1 MSPILVVAPHPDDET
16 LGCGGTLLKARDAG
30 IEIVW
35 LIMTRIG
42 SDIGATPERIAE
54 RDREIEDVAKAYNV
68 SETVQF
74 DFPTTRLDTLPMC
87 DVVEQMSQV
96 VRRVAPTD
104 IYLPFR
110 RDAHSDHA
118 VVFDAGVAVAK
129 WFRYPSVRR
138 VLVYETQ
145 SETDFDLSP
154 DSLGFRPNVF
164 VDISATI
171 KEKLQIAGIFK
182 SEFSAHPF
190 PRSMKGIEALATL
203 RGAASGFEAAEAF
216 MLLRERI
223 GDWEER
229 KI

>member
-1 MSPILVVAPHPDDET
+1 MSKILVVAPHPDDET
-16 LGCGGTLLKARDAG
+16 LGCGGTLLRARDAG
-30 IEIVW
+30 VEIVW

-42 SDIGATPERIAE
+42 SHIGATPERIAE

-68 SETVQF
+68 RETVRF
-74 DFPTTRLDTLPMC
+74 DFPTARLDTLPMG

-118 VVFDAGVAVAK
+118 IVFDAGVAVSK

-154 DSLGFRPNVF
+154 DSLGFRPNIF
-164 VDISATI
+164 VDIFATI
-171 KEKLQIAGIFK
+171 EEKLRVAGIFK

-223 GDWEER
+223 GDWGGSDT
-229 KI
+229 

>member
-1 MSPILVVAPHPDDET
+1 MSRILVVAPHPDDET
-16 LGCGGTLLKARDAG
+16 LGCGGTLLSARDAG

-42 SDIGATPERIAE
+42 SHVGATQERIAE
-54 RDREIEDVAKAYNV
+54 RDSEIEAVGKAYNV
-68 SETVQF
+68 CETVQF
-74 DFPTTRLDTLPMC
+74 DFPTTRLDTFPMG
-87 DVVEQMSQV
+87 DVIERMSQV

-110 RDAHSDHA
+110 RDTHSDHSIA
-118 VVFDAGVAVAK
+118 FDAGVAVSK

-138 VLVYETQ
+138 VLAYETQ
-145 SETDFDLSP
+145 SETDFNLAP

-164 VDISATI
+164 VDIST
-171 KEKLQIAGIFK
+171 KVEEKLRIAGVYK
-182 SEFSAHPF
+182 SEFLAHPF

-223 GDWEER
+223 SYWEGS
-229 KI
+229 